1 MKRRMI
7 ALLMLVLVL
16 PLSGCLF
23 TINHPV
29 TGSDGTMAVF
39 LDKAGT
45 YTLSGESGVLH
56 LFRDGN
62 WAPIPAATL
71 SQTGGVLDDSPDGSE
86 FLYVDIESGELFG
99 PMNST
104 LYRVKADFEAI
115 PEAVFE
121 TDRGIAKA
129 VWTDEGVYLLLFG
142 EEDLGVLELLNP
154 ETGELEWLCGG
165 LLSFEISIQGGTI
178 DLMGVDQ
185 DGDLIAGFVERWN
198 PLTNRRPEQAI
209 FILSENTIE
218 AFLTLP
224 HDFLWDVS
232 PDGRW
237 LALTLYDP
245 TMMEP
250 VSEKEEPDLYL
261 IDTESETSERISV
274 QGMMP
279 AFSPDGNMLVFLT
292 FKDGTTPIVM
302 QHDLLSG
309 ETNEVVGSE
318 GVSTLFWF
326 AQNQLGLTFEFDDYT
341 RLVEINLVNGELL
354 ELIDNS
360 M

>member
-1 MKRRMI
+1 
-7 ALLMLVLVL
+7 
-16 PLSGCLF
+16 
-23 TINHPV
+23 
-29 TGSDGTMAVF
+29 MAVF
-39 LDKAGT
+39 LDEAGA
-45 YTLSGESGVLH
+45 YALSVESGVLH
-56 LFRDGN
+56 LFRDDN
-62 WAPIPAATL
+62 WVPIPAVTL
-71 SQTGGVLDDSPDGSE
+71 PDAGGVLDSSPDGLE
-86 FLYVDIESGELFG
+86 FLYVDIQSVDLFG
-99 PMNST
+99 PMTST
-104 LYRVKADFEAI
+104 LYRVQADPEAV

-121 TDRGIAKA
+121 TTRSIAKA

-154 ETGELEWLCGG
+154 ETGESEWLHGG
-165 LLSFEISIQGGTI
+165 LLSFSISPGNRTI

-185 DGDLIAGFVERWN
+185 DGDLIAGYVERWD

-218 AFLTLP
+218 TFLTFP

-237 LALTLYDP
+237 LALALYDP

-250 VSEKEEPDLYL
+250 ISEQKAPDLYL
-261 IDTESETSERISV
+261 IDTESDTSERISV

-279 AFSPDGNMLVFLT
+279 AFSPDGKTLVFLT
-292 FKDGTTPIVM
+292 SKDDTMPIVM
-302 QHDLLSG
+302 QRDLTSG
-309 ETNEVVGSE
+309 ETSEIVGSE
-318 GVSTLFWF
+318 GVSTLFWL
-326 AQNQLGLTFEFDDYT
+326 AENRLGLTFEYDDST
-341 RLVEINLVNGELL
+341 RLVEINLVNGEFL